1 MTNDMIV
8 RSIGT
13 ERAKQIAAEYVKI
26 VRKNGLSISQALVT
40 FEIAKGQMERIP
52 LSYPQKQGSGDSTE
66 NQISESE
73 DQPVMIP
80 AGGFYALNP
89 NLQSNLESECKRIY
103 TQTSSNNYQW
113 AKSALGITNQQNLIS
128 LPNGWTIEKDADLNI
143 LRVYRTKRKD

>member
-13 ERAKQIAAEYVKI
+13 ERAKQIAGEIVKI

-66 NQISESE
+66 NQISES
-73 DQPVMIP
+73 V
-80 AGGFYALNP
+80 
-89 NLQSNLESECKRIY
+89 ES
-103 TQTSSNNYQW
+103 T
-113 AKSALGITNQQNLIS
+113 
-128 LPNGWTIEKDADLNI
+128 
-143 LRVYRTKRKD
+143 